1 MFVATLEP
9 GDVFHHRMPGGG
21 GWGDPRR
28 AGRRRRMRAT
38 SATGRCGVRITRV
51 EAMPVAIPLAEEF
64 HWAGGAQVGANLVLF
79 AVHTEDGVVGW
90 GESICEVP
98 LATAEFGKAIAR
110 QVVGGRVDEVETI
123 LDEIWTRGPL
133 EDDAAVHAVRRLGH
147 RVGVLGRA
155 RTDAR
160 PPHPRALRRRAST
173 TSSTSSASRRATT
186 RPRSRAGARRLADH
200 EVIYL
205 KIGRPRDDDAVVAA
219 VREAIGPEKTA
230 ARRPERGVG
239 RATRPSSGSAR
250 LAVHGLDWVEQPVP
264 HWDVEGL
271 ARVRG
276 AVDVRIAADQAVYTT
291 PQLERVLAADAA
303 DVVVQGPH
311 DAGGLLPFRRQA
323 ALCEARGVDVNLHGF
338 VQSEISFLAHAHVAA
353 TIPNLTSGNQVMHQ
367 LLAERLTKGIDVAT
381 PAGKYRVPDTPG
393 HGFEIDDDAVGRA
406 HERFLRDGAY
416 VNLEVGRR

>member
-1 MFVATLEP
+1 M
-9 GDVFHHRMPGGG
+9 
-21 GWGDPRR
+21 
-28 AGRRRRMRAT
+28 
-38 SATGRCGVRITRV
+38 RITRV
-51 EAMPVAIPLAEEF
+51 EAVPVAVPLAEEF

-79 AVHTEDGVVGW
+79 AVHTEDGIVGW

-98 LATAEFGKAIAR
+98 LATAEFGRALAR

-123 LDEIWTRGPL
+123 LDEIWTRGRWKTTPQFTQFVL
-133 EDDAAVHAVRRLGH
+133 SGIESACWDALGRTLGRPTHALLGGGVHEELDFFGFPQGDDAA
-147 RVGVLGRA
+147 
-155 RTDAR
+155 
-160 PPHPRALRRRAST
+160 ALAS
-173 TSSTSSASRRATT
+173 
-186 RPRSRAGARRLADH
+186 GARRFADH

-219 VREAIGPEKTA
+219 VREAIGPEKRLRVDPNEAWDADTA
-230 ARRPERGVG
+230 IERIE
-239 RATRPSSGSAR
+239 R
-250 LAVHGLDWVEQPVP
+250 LAEHRLDWVEQPVP

-276 AVDVRIAADQAVYTT
+276 AVEVRIAADQAVYTT

-311 DAGGLLPFRRQA
+311 DAGGLLAFRRQA

-367 LLAERLTKGIDVAT
+367 LLAERLTTGVDVAT
-381 PAGKYRVPDTPG
+381 PAGKYRLPDAPG
-393 HGFEIDDDAVGRA
+393 HGFEIDDAAVARA
-406 HERFLRDGAY
+406 HERFQRDGAY

>member
-1 MFVATLEP
+1 M
-9 GDVFHHRMPGGG
+9 
-21 GWGDPRR
+21 
-28 AGRRRRMRAT
+28 
-38 SATGRCGVRITRV
+38 
-51 EAMPVAIPLAEEF
+51 
-64 HWAGGAQVGANLVLF
+64 
-79 AVHTEDGVVGW
+79 
-90 GESICEVP
+90 
-98 LATAEFGKAIAR
+98 
-110 QVVGGRVDEVETI
+110 
-123 LDEIWTRGPL
+123 
-133 EDDAAVHAVRRLGH
+133 
-147 RVGVLGRA
+147 
-155 RTDAR
+155 
-160 PPHPRALRRRAST
+160 
-173 TSSTSSASRRATT
+173 
-186 RPRSRAGARRLADH
+186 
-200 EVIYL
+200 IYL

-353 TIPNLTSGNQVMHQ
+353 TIPNLTSGNQVD
-367 LLAERLTKGIDVAT
+367 A
-381 PAGKYRVPDTPG
+381 PAARRAADQGRSTSRPRRGSTALPDAPG

>member
-1 MFVATLEP
+1 M
-9 GDVFHHRMPGGG
+9 
-21 GWGDPRR
+21 
-28 AGRRRRMRAT
+28 
-38 SATGRCGVRITRV
+38 RITRV
-51 EAMPVAIPLAEEF
+51 DAVPVAVPLAEEF

-98 LATAEFGKAIAR
+98 LATAEFGRALAR
-110 QVVGGRVDEVETI
+110 QVVGGRVDEVQTI
-123 LDEIWTRGPL
+123 LDEIWTTPQFTQFVLSGIESACWDALGRTLGRPTDAL
-133 EDDAAVHAVRRLGH
+133 FGGGVHEELDFFGFPQGDDAASLA
-147 RVGVLGRA
+147 A
-155 RTDAR
+155 A
-160 PPHPRALRRRAST
+160 
-173 TSSTSSASRRATT
+173 
-186 RPRSRAGARRLADH
+186 ARRLADH

-205 KIGRPRDDDAVVAA
+205 KLGRPRDDDAVVAA
-219 VREAIGPEKTA
+219 VREAIGPGKTLRVDPNEA
-230 ARRPERGVG
+230 WGADTAIERIG
-239 RATRPSSGSAR
+239 R
-250 LAVHGLDWVEQPVP
+250 LAEHRLDWVEQPVP

-276 AVDVRIAADQAVYTT
+276 AVEVRIAADQAVYTT

-353 TIPNLTSGNQVMHQ
+353 TIPNLTFGNQVMHQ
-367 LLAERLTKGIDVAT
+367 LLAERLTTGIDVAT
-381 PAGKYRVPDTPG
+381 PAGRYRLPDAPG

-406 HERFLRDGAY
+406 HERFVRDGAY